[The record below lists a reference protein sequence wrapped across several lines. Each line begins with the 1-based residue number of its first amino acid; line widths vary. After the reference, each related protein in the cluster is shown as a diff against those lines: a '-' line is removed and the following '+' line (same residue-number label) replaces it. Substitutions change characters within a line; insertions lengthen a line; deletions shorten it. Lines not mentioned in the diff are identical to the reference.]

1 MPYTGRSRRRLAAAA
16 AVAAALYAPAQP
28 VHAIEGFQFRAP
40 GADGDLVDALTGASL
55 LIQANEED
63 VNDPQDVLA
72 DAQADYSR
80 LVGALWSQGYYGA
93 SVSIRVNGREAAQI
107 APLERL
113 GPITSVQVLVQPG
126 PQYAFGEASVVPLAP
141 DTDLPADFAVGEVA
155 EAETIRQAADAA
167 TEGWRNEGFAK
178 ARVATQDIVANH
190 PDRTLRARLGV
201 DTGPRLRFGRLRI
214 TGNEAVRTDRIR
226 EIAGF
231 PTGEQFDPEELD
243 EVTGRLTDTGAFRS
257 VVIREAERP
266 NADGTLDFDATIIEQ
281 LPRRRGAGVE
291 YSTVDGLSASA
302 FWLHRNLFEGA
313 QSFRAEFG
321 ISGIG
326 GSTGGIDYRVGTRF
340 ERPGTFDART
350 TAFATAEYEHLDE
363 PDFESDSFEAT
374 LGARRRVRDSLTLS
388 AAVGVRSSVV
398 DDETGRNEYHLLIL
412 PLTAISDRREDS
424 RLDPVSGNYLEAEL
438 TPFLGYGDSESG
450 GRLFFDA
457 RYYASPF
464 GPDDRDL
471 NARGPTVFAGR
482 LQVGSILG
490 ASLDSVPND
499 YRFYSGGG
507 GTVRGQD
514 YQSLDVQVDGADS
527 GGASLVVASAEVRQ
541 PVTERFEAVAFY
553 DWGYVGEN
561 SFIDDTGGSHSGAG
575 LGVRFKTGIGP
586 IRADVAVPV
595 TGGGSGVY
603 FYVGIG
609 QAF

>member
-1 MPYTGRSRRRLAAAA
+1 MHTSGRHRRPLC
-16 AVAAALYAPAQP
+16 ALSVLLLSALPAT
-28 VHAIEGFQFRAP
+28 AIDGFSFRAP
-40 GADGDLVDALTGASL
+40 GADRDLVRALEGASL
-55 LIQANEED
+55 LVQAQQADETD
-63 VNDPQDVLA
+63 VQSIIA

-80 LVGALWSQGYYGA
+80 IVGALWSQGYYGA
-93 SVSIRVNGREAAQI
+93 AVSIRINGQEAAQI
-107 APLERL
+107 PPLARIGGISSL
-113 GPITSVQVLVQPG
+113 QVLVQPG
-126 PQYAFGEASVVPLAP
+126 PQYRFGEASVVPLAP
-141 DTDLPADFAVGEVA
+141 DTDLPGDFAVGEIA
-155 EAETIRQAADAA
+155 EASTIRQAADAA
-167 TEGWRNEGFAK
+167 VEGWRQEGFAK
-178 ARVATQDIVANH
+178 AEVASQDIVANH

-201 DTGPRLRFGRLRI
+201 DRGPQLRFGRLRI
-214 TGNEAVRTDRIR
+214 TGNQAVRTDRIR
-226 EIAGF
+226 AIAGF
-231 PTGEQFDPEELD
+231 PTGEQFDPDTVD
-243 EVTGRLTDTGAFRS
+243 EVTGRLTNTGAFRS

-281 LPRRRGAGVE
+281 LPRRRGAGIE
-291 YSTVDGLSASA
+291 YTSVDGLSLSA

-321 ISGIG
+321 VSGIG
-326 GSTGGIDYRVGTRF
+326 GTTGGIDYRVGTRF

-363 PDFESDSFEAT
+363 PDFESDTLEASVGLRRQVRRT
-374 LGARRRVRDSLTLS
+374 LDISVAG
-388 AAVGVRSSVV
+388 GVRSSVV
-398 DDETGRNEYHLLIL
+398 DDAAGRNEYHLLIL
-412 PLTAISDRREDS
+412 PITAVSDRREDS

-438 TPFLGYGDSESG
+438 TPFLGYGDSENG
-450 GRLFFDA
+450 ARLFFDA
-457 RYYASPF
+457 RYYLSPF

-471 NARGPTVFAGR
+471 DPRGPPVFAGR
-482 LQVGSILG
+482 LQFGSILG

-514 YQSLDVQVDGADS
+514 YQALNVQVNGVDS

-541 PVTERFEAVAFY
+541 PIGDRFQAVAFY

-561 SFIDDTGGSHSGAG
+561 SFPDDTGGSHSGAG
-575 LGVRFKTGIGP
+575 LGVRFNTGIGP

-595 TGGGSGVY
+595 SGGNGGVY